1 MIQKVMPIELLIG
14 KGSIKL
20 PVVLRKMA
28 DNGENSELH
37 MKSKAFYHCVFEAV
51 FLSTWYII
59 FELLFKKELGGL
71 LLVGLLQQNKTKHCI
86 SLLAI

>member
-20 PVVLRKMA
+20 PIKMA

-51 FLSTWYII
+51 FLSTWYVI
-59 FELLFKKELGGL
+59 ELLFKKE
-71 LLVGLLQQNKTKHCI
+71 LVGLLQQNKTKHCI